1 MIRTRIKVCGLTRA
15 ADVESAVDAGA
26 DAIGLVFYP
35 PSPRCV
41 TTGQAA
47 ELARHVPPF
56 VSTVGLF
63 VNASRDEVRR
73 VLDEVPLSVLQF
85 HGDEPPEAC
94 MDHGLSWI
102 KAIRVRPETDLL
114 EFARLH
120 AAASG
125 ILLDADS
132 ALYGGS
138 GHTFDWS
145 LVPPGLDRRL
155 ILSGGL
161 NPANVEEA
169 VRRVRPWAVDVSSG
183 VEVLQDGKTIKGVKD
198 AARIAAFISGV
209 RNADG

>member
-1 MIRTRIKVCGLTRA
+1 MTRTRIKVCGLTRA

-35 PSPRCV
+35 PSPRYV
-41 TTGQAA
+41 TAAQAA

-63 VNASRDEVRR
+63 VNAGRDEVRR
-73 VLDEVPLSVLQF
+73 ILDEVPLSLLQF

-94 MDHGLSWI
+94 MDHGLPWI
-102 KAIRVRPETDLL
+102 KATRVRPEIDLL

-120 AAASG
+120 SAASG

-145 LVPPGLDRRL
+145 LIPPALGARL

-183 VEVLQDGKTIKGVKD
+183 VEFLQDGKTIKGVKD